1 MAPCKTEQPLEPS
14 SVAAPVAVGRANAKD
29 ASRCSSAC
37 PVGSSLTQPKATTTQ
52 LDAVANAKEFDLQGK
67 DGDDEISDTSGP
79 PNPLSELEPQNTGS
93 QQADPLNGPVDV
105 IATLDLL
112 YFFTGIEQPT
122 QGGPIILKQG
132 ISTKHTLRSTTK
144 RSWSINGHISY
155 RAKLAMHP
163 PTLLEHL
170 VVADDQTVLDNE
182 WPSSDKASSQHILP
196 CKYGLHHPFRFQA
209 VEVCGRREGFLY
221 GVGEQAAGLAVVQ
234 WYSSGTVASLT
245 FVLDRQNAIK
255 CPWVAQVSAH
265 KQCTGVT
272 NPLFSRFPISLESP
286 VLTDPLVSLRA
297 MAPCK
302 TKQPLEPSSV
312 AAPVAVGRVNAKGGS
327 RRPSA
332 RPVGSSQ
339 TRSKAT
345 TTQLDAVVSA
355 EEFDLQGIDDDDEIS
370 DISGPPNPSPK
381 LEPQRTS
388 PQQADALNRPVKSNV
403 ALDLVHFFT
412 GMGRTRG
419 KRSSNGETPPP
430 KICKLCSTSGHI
442 SYRANWAI
450 HLPTDARNKRDP
462 ELPSFSPEAFLEHL
476 VRFVVQMIRCVWF
489 FARLSLTPTSLACD
503 KMREAVISEWR
514 NSFERLKSDLSVEI
528 LRADQFH
535 FRRLV
540 KREPRGLLSVDR
552 HTGSQVTSQV
562 DASHLMLH
570 LSAFIASRR
579 KHTGV
584 NIAKNILHL
593 LDRANVTLKIGHFT
607 LDNAENNAV
616 AMEELESLLARTNG
630 LRVSSAIP
638 QRARRIIRLL
648 RSSDQRREGFLP
660 ELNSGDVKTRWDSV
674 FMMLRRLRVLRP

>member
-132 ISTKHTLRSTTK
+132 PPPPKVCKLCSEKYGFDKSMLPGVARYIYGPTTANTNLRRHLYQAHAEEYDKAVLEYKWT
-144 RSWSINGHISY
+144 Y
-155 RAKLAMHP
+155 KLSSELQMI
-163 PTLLEHL
+163 
-170 VVADDQTVLDNE
+170 
-182 WPSSDKASSQHILP
+182 SDKASSQHILP

-245 FVLDRQNAIK
+245 FVL
-255 CPWVAQVSAH
+255 PSGSALA
-265 KQCTGVT
+265 QCTH
-272 NPLFSRFPISLESP
+272 FDFESLAQCLP
-286 VLTDPLVSLRA
+286 TDPQFNVNVMDVIYLVILVIFRGV
-297 MAPCK
+297 P
-302 TKQPLEPSSV
+302 PLEPSSV

-419 KRSSNGETPPP
+419 KRSSNGEMPPP
-430 KICKLCSTSGHI
+430 KICKLCSEIYGTDKSTLPDGV
-442 SYRANWAI
+442 ANYI
-450 HLPTDARNKRDP
+450 YGPN
-462 ELPSFSPEAFLEHL
+462 
-476 VRFVVQMIRCVWF
+476 
-489 FARLSLTPTSLACD
+489 
-503 KMREAVISEWR
+503 
-514 NSFERLKSDLSVEI
+514 
-528 LRADQFH
+528 
-535 FRRLV
+535 
-540 KREPRGLLSVDR
+540 
-552 HTGSQVTSQV
+552 TG
-562 DASHLMLH
+562 
-570 LSAFIASRR
+570 
-579 KHTGV
+579 
-584 NIAKNILHL
+584 N
-593 LDRANVTLKIGHFT
+593 
-607 LDNAENNAV
+607 
-616 AMEELESLLARTNG
+616 TN
-630 LRVSSAIP
+630 
-638 QRARRIIRLL
+638 
-648 RSSDQRREGFLP
+648 
-660 ELNSGDVKTRWDSV
+660 
-674 FMMLRRLRVLRP
+674 LRRHLRQIHAEEYDGAVFTAQVVI

>member
-52 LDAVANAKEFDLQGK
+52 LDAVTNAKEFDLQGK

-132 ISTKHTLRSTTK
+132 PPPPKVCKLCSEKYGFDKSMLPGVARYIYGPTTANTNLRRHLYQAHAEEYDKAVLEYKWT
-144 RSWSINGHISY
+144 Y
-155 RAKLAMHP
+155 KLSSELQMI
-163 PTLLEHL
+163 
-170 VVADDQTVLDNE
+170 
-182 WPSSDKASSQHILP
+182 SDKASSQHILP

-221 GVGEQAAGLAVVQ
+221 GVGEQVAGLAVVQ

-245 FVLDRQNAIK
+245 FVL
-255 CPWVAQVSAH
+255 PSGSALA
-265 KQCTGVT
+265 QCTH
-272 NPLFSRFPISLESP
+272 FDFESLAQCLP
-286 VLTDPLVSLRA
+286 TDPQFNVNVMDVIYLVILVIFRGV
-297 MAPCK
+297 P
-302 TKQPLEPSSV
+302 PLEPSSV

-430 KICKLCSTSGHI
+430 KICKLCSEIYGTDKST
-442 SYRANWAI
+442 
-450 HLPTDARNKRDP
+450 LPDGVARV
-462 ELPSFSPEAFLEHL
+462 AA
-476 VRFVVQMIRCVWF
+476 VRF
-489 FARLSLTPTSLACD
+489 
-503 KMREAVISEWR
+503 
-514 NSFERLKSDLSVEI
+514 
-528 LRADQFH
+528 
-535 FRRLV
+535 
-540 KREPRGLLSVDR
+540 
-552 HTGSQVTSQV
+552 
-562 DASHLMLH
+562 
-570 LSAFIASRR
+570 
-579 KHTGV
+579 
-584 NIAKNILHL
+584 
-593 LDRANVTLKIGHFT
+593 
-607 LDNAENNAV
+607 
-616 AMEELESLLARTNG
+616 RTKV
-630 LRVSSAIP
+630 R
-638 QRARRIIRLL
+638 
-648 RSSDQRREGFLP
+648 
-660 ELNSGDVKTRWDSV
+660 T
-674 FMMLRRLRVLRP
+674 